1 MDWRS
6 IRFDWNR
13 ARAFLVTAEEG
24 SLSAAAR
31 ALGLT
36 QPTLGR
42 QVSALEDELGV
53 ALFERRATSLELTP
67 NGVELLGHVRRM
79 ADAASGLSLSASGKA
94 QSIEGNICISAT
106 EVVAAYVLPPV
117 VRRLRRRHP
126 GIIVEIIASNSTS
139 DLKRREADIAVRA
152 FRPTQSDLIAKKLRS
167 ENYYLYASPD
177 YLRELGNPS
186 SPQALS
192 RADFIGFDRGSE
204 FIDALNA
211 TGFELDQSRFPLLT
225 ESHIVHWELA
235 KAGAG
240 IAVMPASIGDTEPA
254 VQRAL
259 PDMQPLTGEA
269 WLVAH
274 RELRTSRR
282 VRVVYDCL
290 AEALSAG
297 SADQSSRI
305 SA

>member
-31 ALGLT
+31 ALKQT

-53 ALFERRATSLELTP
+53 ALFERRGTSLELTP
-67 NGVELLGHVRRM
+67 NGVELLAHVRRM
-79 ADAASGLSLSASGKA
+79 ADAASGLSLTASGKA
-94 QSIEGNICISAT
+94 QTVEGSICISAT
-106 EVVAAYVLPPV
+106 EVVAAYILPPV
-117 VRRLRRRHP
+117 VRRLRQRHP

-139 DLKRREADIAVRA
+139 DLKRREADIAIRA
-152 FRPTQSDLIAKKLRS
+152 FRPTQSDLIARKLRD
-167 ENYYLYASPD
+167 ENYYLYASPE
-177 YLRELGNPS
+177 YLDLLDNPTR
-186 SPQALS
+186 PEELS
-192 RADFIGFDRGSE
+192 RADFVGFDRGNE
-204 FIDALNA
+204 FIDALNGL
-211 TGFELDQSRFPLLT
+211 GFTLDQNSFPLLT

-240 IAVMPASIGDTEPA
+240 IGVMPETIGDAEPS
-254 VQRAL
+254 VRRAL

-282 VRVVYDCL
+282 VRVVFDFL
-290 AEALSAG
+290 ADALGQRPGNQPSRMSA
-297 SADQSSRI
+297 
-305 SA
+305 

>member
-31 ALGLT
+31 ALKQT

-53 ALFERRATSLELTP
+53 ALFERRGTSLELTP
-67 NGVELLGHVRRM
+67 NGVELLAHVRRM
-79 ADAASGLSLSASGKA
+79 ADAASGLSLTASGKA
-94 QSIEGNICISAT
+94 QTVEGSICISAT
-106 EVVAAYVLPPV
+106 EVVAAYILPPV
-117 VRRLRRRHP
+117 VRRLRQRHP

-139 DLKRREADIAVRA
+139 DLKRREADIAIRA
-152 FRPTQSDLIAKKLRS
+152 FRPTQSDLIARKLRD
-167 ENYYLYASPD
+167 ENYYLYASPE
-177 YLRELGNPS
+177 YLDLLDNPTR
-186 SPQALS
+186 PEELS
-192 RADFIGFDRGSE
+192 RADFVGFDRGNE
-204 FIDALNA
+204 FIDALNGL
-211 TGFELDQSRFPLLT
+211 GFTLDQNSFPLLT

-240 IAVMPASIGDTEPA
+240 IGVMPATIGDAEPS
-254 VQRAL
+254 VRRAL
-259 PDMQPLTGEA
+259 PDMEPLTGEA

-282 VRVVYDCL
+282 VRVVFDFL
-290 AEALSAG
+290 ADALGQRPGNQPSRMSA
-297 SADQSSRI
+297 
-305 SA
+305 